1 MNKKDCKIVQDLLP
15 NYIENLTKEET
26 SKYIEEHIKEC
37 EECKELLDKMR
48 TEIKS
53 NDEKRDLREVKYM
66 KKFKNKIRILKF
78 IILLIVLLLILA
90 FILII
95 GRRFFIMKDI
105 SKKSQDINNFSN
117 LHIIEYYYYEGNLI
131 IMEQYKLDDK
141 VKYVITEKNND
152 EFVIQTQYG
161 KRNVEKYS
169 KENNVY
175 TGNIYLDIEGKK
187 YASLNV
193 DTRSFEQEKLNSVLY
208 TKNYFDL
215 FKYSLSSNIT
225 ETKFCGKDSYCL
237 TNIPSYIGGI
247 YERVFIDK
255 ETGLMVGSSGYDS
268 TLNISDGDI
277 MTIETIYEYGT
288 VTEEDFN
295 EPDSNEYEIVDNIYQ
310 VIEK

>member
-1 MNKKDCKIVQDLLP
+1 
-15 NYIENLTKEET
+15 
-26 SKYIEEHIKEC
+26 
-37 EECKELLDKMR
+37 
-48 TEIKS
+48 
-53 NDEKRDLREVKYM
+53 M
-66 KKFKNKIRILKF
+66 KKETYNIFNFISFFYFFTKIKNVNFKLYF
-78 IILLIVLLLILA
+78 W
-90 FILII
+90 F
-95 GRRFFIMKDI
+95 KD
-105 SKKSQDINNFSN
+105 
-117 LHIIEYYYYEGNLI
+117 
-131 IMEQYKLDDK
+131 
-141 VKYVITEKNND
+141 
-152 EFVIQTQYG
+152 
-161 KRNVEKYS
+161 
-169 KENNVY
+169 ENNIKIEIFY
-175 TGNIYLDIEGKK
+175 IEGKK